1 MKDRRNFSRLKVNMP
16 VSIFLP
22 DSTEVSG
29 FANDISEQGINITL
43 TRTDKELREG
53 DIIILQFVD
62 RLNYEVLGKSEV
74 IVVTAHVL
82 RTDIDGENIRL
93 GCIIQDEKY
102 EQYVTRK
109 KIDEQVAVIYQ
120 VGLEGIGRI
129 RKAKK

>member
-1 MKDRRNFSRLKVNMP
+1 MKDRRNYSRYKVNMP

-29 FANDISEQGINITL
+29 FTNDISEQGINITL
-43 TRTDKELREG
+43 TRTDKALREG

-74 IVVTAHVL
+74 IVVTAHIL
-82 RTDIDGENIRL
+82 RTDIDGGNIRL

-109 KIDEQVAVIYQ
+109 KSRRAADCNIS
-120 VGLEGIGRI
+120 GGT
-129 RKAKK
+129 

>member
-1 MKDRRNFSRLKVNMP
+1 MKDRRNYSRLKVNMP

-29 FANDISEQGINITL
+29 FTNDISEQGINITL
-43 TRTDKELREG
+43 TRTDKALREG

-93 GCIIQDEKY
+93 GCMIQDEKY

-109 KIDEQVAVIYQ
+109 KSRRAGGCNIS
-120 VGLEGIGRI
+120 GR
-129 RKAKK
+129 A